1 MSEGGV
7 MAVLANDNGA
17 PRRLRDLLAGSEPAV
32 SPGAYLGAA
41 RTVREYEA
49 AGVAA
54 LHIEDQVERA
64 GPLTAARA
72 PMELLDSLVP

>member
-17 PRRLRDLLAGSEPAV
+17 PRRLRDLLAGSEPV

-41 RTVREYEA
+41 RTVREYNA

>member
-17 PRRLRDLLAGSEPAV
+17 PRRLRDLLAGSEPA
-32 SPGAYLGAA
+32 
-41 RTVREYEA
+41 
-49 AGVAA
+49 A